1 MEGESEGQSYLQ
13 IMNIEINLQKKKKS
27 KTGFSVVVMVVGGG
41 FSPLGGI
48 HLHVHKQEAFALA
61 TGFLKLRAM
70 EQLRARIT

>member
-1 MEGESEGQSYLQ
+1 MEGESEGESYLQ
-13 IMNIEINLQKKKKS
+13 IMNIEINLQKKKS

-70 EQLRARIT
+70 EQLRG

>member
-1 MEGESEGQSYLQ
+1 MEGESERESYLQ
-13 IMNIEINLQKKKKS
+13 ITNIEINLQKKKKV
-27 KTGFSVVVMVVGGG
+27 KLATGFSVVVMVVGGG

-70 EQLRARIT
+70 EQLRG